1 MRIDKFIC
9 DCLGV
14 SRSEAKNLI
23 KNGKVEL
30 NGSRVSS
37 SDLKFDESKAE
48 VFVNGE
54 ALTYEKYVYFM
65 LNKPA
70 GLVSATKDSAPTVI
84 DLFKNENRKNLFP
97 VGRLDKDTL
106 GLLIVTDDGDLGH
119 HLTSPKH
126 HVDKTYRVTIRTPLS
141 ADDIKALES
150 GLDIGEGEVS
160 GPAKVTVVDEE
171 TILLTISEGKYHQ
184 VKRMLEA
191 VGNKVLLLKRI
202 SIGGVTLDDNLKE
215 GEYRRLTPS
224 ELDILNDNI

>member
-23 KNGKVEL
+23 KNCKVEL

-37 SDLKFDESKAE
+37 SDLKFDESEAE

-70 GLVSATKDSAPTVI
+70 GLVSATKDAAPTVI
-84 DLFKNENRKNLFP
+84 DLFKKENRKNLFP

-126 HVDKTYRVTIRTPLS
+126 HVDKTYRVKIEKLLS
-141 ADDIKALES
+141 DDDIRALET
-150 GLDIGEGEVS
+150 GLDIGEGEVT
-160 GPAKVTVVDEE
+160 GPAKVTVIDEE

-224 ELDILNDNI
+224 ELDILNDNV